1 MKSIMEE
8 ASSIIKAIEKGWIN
22 AGQPKEFTIKIFEEV
37 QKNFIGMTTRPAK
50 IGIFFSDQPTQ
61 PEPAAQQKRATPQ
74 PAPKKVEA
82 QRPQQQKAPKA
93 PAKQQAQAPKE
104 AAPERIVEKATETE
118 TRPQTPVW
126 NDDMI
131 ASVRQWLGEIFVLI
145 NIEPLSFTIEP
156 DHFLLKIH
164 FEKSVYEDK
173 TREKYLFSSL
183 STLIITM
190 LKRQYKRPLKGYKIV
205 LVGA

>member
-8 ASSIIKAIEKGWIN
+8 ASSIMKAIEKGWTN
-22 AGQPKEFTIKIFEEV
+22 AGQPKEFTIKIFEEG

-50 IGIFFSDQPTQ
+50 IGIFFT
-61 PEPAAQQKRATPQ
+61 EPQTEAPAHQKKAATPQ
-74 PAPKKVEA
+74 PPKRVETPRA
-82 QRPQQQKAPKA
+82 QPLPKAPKI
-93 PAKQQAQAPKE
+93 QPKLE
-104 AAPERIVEKATETE
+104 PQVLSGGELEKPIETE
-118 TRPQTPVW
+118 TRPLGPVW

-131 ASVRQWLGEIFVLI
+131 VSVRQWLGEIFPLI
-145 NIEPLSFTIEP
+145 GVEPLTFTIEP

-164 FEKSVYEDK
+164 FEKDIYEDK

-183 STLIITM
+183 SALIITM
-190 LKRQYKRPLKGYKIV
+190 LKRHYKRPLKGYKIV